1 MKNRTGKLMKKVIY
15 QKKRES
21 DTQKVI
27 FYFLEKKIWKIKICN
42 ETNNKHQ

>member
-1 MKNRTGKLMKKVIY
+1 MKNRTGKLMKKVKY

-27 FYFLEKKIWKIKICN
+27 FYFLEEKNLEK
-42 ETNNKHQ
+42 